1 MAIKLNNG
9 LDLASQRI
17 INLADPTSA
26 QDAVTK
32 VYVDPR
38 LDSLEEDRVPGEAT
52 LGRNVTLVSTST
64 VPTGNL
70 FLSYFTAAKTQTITQ
85 VKMWSSGT
93 AAGATPTLI
102 RMGIYSV
109 DSSTSDV
116 TLIASTPNDTS
127 LFASTNTEYT
137 KSFSSSWSKVKDTRY
152 AFGFLIVTSFAV
164 PTTIQT
170 VNTVN
175 PGIAKI
181 LARPPRMFGYL
192 TGQTDL
198 PSSATE
204 SSIAANT
211 AQNRQLYAEFVP

>member
-1 MAIKLNNG
+1 MITNYG
-9 LDLASQRI
+9 TDDQF
-17 INLADPTSA
+17 P
-26 QDAVTK
+26 
-32 VYVDPR
+32 YR
-38 LDSLEEDRVPGEAT
+38 LDALEGDRVSGEAT
-52 LGRNVTLVSTST
+52 LGRNVTLVSTTT

-70 FLSYFTAAKTQTITQ
+70 FLSYFTAAKTDTITQ

-109 DSSTSDV
+109 DTSSNL
-116 TLIASTPNDTS
+116 TLVASTPNDTS
-127 LFASTNTEYT
+127 LFAATNTEYT
-137 KSFSSSWSKVKDTRY
+137 KSFSSSWGKVRDTRY

-164 PTTIQT
+164 PTMIQT
-170 VNTVN
+170 VCTVN
-175 PGIAKI
+175 AGIAQV

-198 PSSATE
+198 PSSVTE
-204 SSIAANT
+204 SSLAANT